1 METNEL
7 TREII
12 GAAMSV
18 HSSLGPGLLESAYRI
33 CLCHELSL
41 LGIAHKG
48 EVLLPITYKGLTVDA
63 GYRVDVVVE
72 NLVIVEL
79 KAIAKTTPV
88 HEAQLL
94 SYLRMSGRP
103 VGLLINFHVRHLRDG
118 LKRMVNRFH
127 G

>member
-7 TREII
+7 TREVI

-18 HSSLGPGLLESAYRI
+18 RSSLGPGLLESAYRL
-33 CLCHELSL
+33 CLGHELAL
-41 LGIAHKG
+41 RGIAHEV
-48 EVLLPITYKGLTVDA
+48 EVLLPITYKGFSVDA
-63 GYRVDVVVE
+63 GYRIDVVVE

-79 KAIAKTTPV
+79 KAVARTTPV

-103 VGLLINFHVRHLRDG
+103 VGLLINFHVKHLRHG
-118 LKRMVNRFH
+118 LTRMVNRFH

>member
-1 METNEL
+1 
-7 TREII
+7 
-12 GAAMSV
+12 MSV
-18 HSSLGPGLLESAYRI
+18 HSSLGPGLLESAYRV
-33 CLCHELSL
+33 CLCHELAL
-41 LGIAHKG
+41 RGIAHKE
-48 EVLLPITYKGLTVDA
+48 EVLLPITYKGLTVDV

-79 KAIAKTTPV
+79 KAVARTTPV

-103 VGLLINFHVRHLRDG
+103 VGLLINFHVKHLRHG